1 MDHITPLHDNFKHET
16 RDAGACAELSAD
28 FDTNQLPII
37 ARWWFGIEPFRP
49 VGELAAEI
57 VCDIKFR
64 RRIERLHAMG
74 PRPFA
79 EMLAELAASHSLG
92 AVIDRSLDRYL
103 ALDDTALDI
112 ANGRKLPPDPL
123 HEVLR

>member
-1 MDHITPLHDNFKHET
+1 MIHIPPPPTNFNHEILP
-16 RDAGACAELSAD
+16 AGLNADLPAD
-28 FDTNQLPII
+28 FDPSRLPII
-37 ARWWFGIEPFRP
+37 ARHWFGIEPFRS

-74 PRPFA
+74 PRLFA

-92 AVIDRSLDRYL
+92 TEIDRSLDRYL

-112 ANGRKLPPDPL
+112 ANGHELPPIPL
-123 HEVLR
+123 HEVSP

>member
-1 MDHITPLHDNFKHET
+1 MTHIPPPPTNFNHDLLPTGEH
-16 RDAGACAELSAD
+16 AD
-28 FDTNQLPII
+28 LPPGLNPVTHPII
-37 ARWWFGIEPFRP
+37 SRHFFGVEPFRP
-49 VGELAAEI
+49 VGKLAAEI

-92 AVIDRSLDRYL
+92 TVIDRSLDRYL

-112 ANGRKLPPDPL
+112 ANGHELPPIPL
-123 HEVLR
+123 HEVSP